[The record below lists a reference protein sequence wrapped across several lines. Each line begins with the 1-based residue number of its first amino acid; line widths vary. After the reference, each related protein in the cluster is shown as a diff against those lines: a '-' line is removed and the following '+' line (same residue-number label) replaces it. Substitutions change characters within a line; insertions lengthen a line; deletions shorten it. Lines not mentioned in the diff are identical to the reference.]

1 MRFNVFVV
9 ALCFVT
15 GCNSAK
21 ELRPSSGDGQPAA
34 TTAGQA
40 SDPNELPTL
49 DSVHAALREHQ
60 SKFQGMRFAYKAIRS
75 VGTYEELDKAG
86 RILKEPSETAV
97 STFETEDS
105 LRLLSAEDKDDYRI
119 WRQWKQKGSDEEL
132 TRFAVYDGK
141 LSTFVRQLPWPNG
154 KRRWNEGHIMPH
166 DDTDEFNDN
175 IFDSFLHLNV
185 CGMPMLTP
193 GDVTHP
199 FRWETN
205 PYKWEITESTSRTFG
220 IPVLRLEGNLD
231 GSPYRFLVEVTRP
244 PSSLVLS
251 SVTQE
256 KDSGNSIE
264 SYLVTKI
271 DELEG
276 VKYPAAGRYTRHASG
291 ASRFVDYQFSVSS
304 AGKLGPTARS
314 NWMPDFPSGTAV
326 QNHITGEVEAIPH
339 DKEDQSS
346 N

>member
-1 MRFNVFVV
+1 MRFNLFVV
-9 ALCFVT
+9 ALCFVA

-21 ELRPSSGDGQPAA
+21 ELPPNSVGQQAAETSAGKASG
-34 TTAGQA
+34 
-40 SDPNELPTL
+40 SNEFSTPETI
-49 DSVHAALREHQ
+49 DAALREHQ
-60 SKFQGMRFAYKAIRS
+60 SKFQGMQFEYKATRS
-75 VGTYEELDKAG
+75 VGTYGETDGAG
-86 RILKEPSETAV
+86 NILKEPSRTAV

-105 LRLLSAEDKDDYRI
+105 LKLLSAKDEGDCRI
-119 WRQWKQKGSDEEL
+119 WRQWMQKGSDDEL

-141 LSTFVRQLPWPNG
+141 LSTFVRQLPGPNG

-271 DELEG
+271 DELED

-304 AGKLGPTARS
+304 TGKLGPTARS

-326 QNHITGEVEAIPH
+326 QNHITGEVEAIPRD
-339 DKEDQSS
+339 DKDQSL